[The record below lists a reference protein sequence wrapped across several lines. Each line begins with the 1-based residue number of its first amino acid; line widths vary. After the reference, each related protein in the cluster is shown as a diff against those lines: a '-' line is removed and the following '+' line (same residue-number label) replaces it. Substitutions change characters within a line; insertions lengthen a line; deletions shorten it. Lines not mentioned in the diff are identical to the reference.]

1 MNKKIEH
8 IKFNLTK
15 KMSLELIKFNEIK
28 KELNKL
34 KKLYNL
40 DKSEDTLLEIKKK
53 EEKLKLSKERF
64 IMEFRLNNKEEI
76 DLYLRLKNNIDS
88 K

>member
-1 MNKKIEH
+1 MNKKIEL

-28 KELNKL
+28 RELNKL

-53 EEKLKLSKERF
+53 EEQLKLSKERF

-76 DLYLRLKNNIDS
+76 DLYLRLKNNTDS

>member
-1 MNKKIEH
+1 
-8 IKFNLTK
+8 
-15 KMSLELIKFNEIK
+15 MSLELIKFNEIK